1 MMRTFSP
8 LPVCAATLA
17 ALAALAGASGA
28 ARAQDAPPGR
38 HITTAQTYLAQTPVH
53 APVRA
58 RGRTAGQLQIAF
70 GLDIPSRG
78 DRALIQERQPWLRD
92 AYTRTVLN
100 YAARQ
105 YAWPDVPDADVI
117 AALLQAETD
126 RLIGPGRA
134 RVLLDTVMIHS
145 G

>member
-1 MMRTFSP
+1 M
-8 LPVCAATLA
+8 
-17 ALAALAGASGA
+17 AG
-28 ARAQDAPPGR
+28 AQDAPPGR
-38 HITTAQTYLAQTPVH
+38 HITTAQTYLAQPPVH
-53 APVRA
+53 VPVRA

-70 GLDIPSRG
+70 GLDIPRREDRG
-78 DRALIQERQPWLRD
+78 LVQERQPWLRD

-105 YAWPDVPDADVI
+105 YAWPDVPDAEAI

-126 RLIGPGRA
+126 RLLGPGRA

>member
-1 MMRTFSP
+1 MTLIQAIFS
-8 LPVCAATLA
+8 VTLA
-17 ALAALAGASGA
+17 VLAGSPGT
-28 ARAQDAPPGR
+28 ARAQDASLNR
-38 HITTAQTYLAQTPVH
+38 HITTAQTYMAQTPVH

-58 RGRTAGQLQIAF
+58 RGRTAGQLEVAF
-70 GLDIPSRG
+70 GLDIERRE
-78 DRALIQERQPWLRD
+78 DRALVQERQPWLRD
-92 AYTRTVLN
+92 AYTRAVLN

-105 YAWPDVPDADVI
+105 YAWPDVPDAEAI
-117 AALLQAETD
+117 AALLQSETD

>member
-1 MMRTFSP
+1 MLRSVFI
-8 LPVCAATLA
+8 LA
-17 ALAALAGASGA
+17 VLTALLSASGA
-28 ARAQDAPPGR
+28 LAVPAGR

-58 RGRTAGQLQIAF
+58 RGRNAGQLQIAF
-70 GLDIPSRG
+70 GLDIPRRE

-126 RLIGPGRA
+126 RLLGPGRA

>member
-1 MMRTFSP
+1 MMRVLSC
-8 LPVCAATLA
+8 LSVVAAALSAPA
-17 ALAALAGASGA
+17 ALAIAPSAPE
-28 ARAQDAPPGR
+28 APPGR
-38 HITTAQTYLAQTPVH
+38 HITTAQSYFAQTPVH

-70 GLDIPSRG
+70 GLDIPRRE
-78 DRALIQERQPWLRD
+78 DRALVEERQPWLRD

-100 YAARQ
+100 YSARQ
-105 YAWPDVPDADVI
+105 YAWPHVPDAEAI
-117 AALLQAETD
+117 AVLLQAETD
-126 RLIGPGRA
+126 RLLGPGRA

>member
-1 MMRTFSP
+1 MTLIQAIFS
-8 LPVCAATLA
+8 VTLA
-17 ALAALAGASGA
+17 VLAVLAGAPGT
-28 ARAQDAPPGR
+28 ARAQDASLNR
-38 HITTAQTYLAQTPVH
+38 HITTAQTYMAQTPVH

-58 RGRTAGQLQIAF
+58 RGRTAGQLEVAF
-70 GLDIPSRG
+70 GLDIERRE
-78 DRALIQERQPWLRD
+78 DRALVQERQPWLRD
-92 AYTRTVLN
+92 AYTRAVLN

-105 YAWPDVPDADVI
+105 YAWPDVPDAEAI
-117 AALLQAETD
+117 AALLQSETD